1 MKNLNQLVVFTLD
14 DQRYALLLP
23 SVERIV
29 QVVEITPL
37 PKAPGIVLG
46 VVNVQGRVIPVVNI
60 RKRFLL
66 PERETNLGDQLIIA
80 NTSKRPVALL
90 TDTVNEVIEQS
101 GESMITSEEIL
112 PGMKYIEGV
121 VKLKDGMIL
130 IHDLN
135 KFLSLEEEKVLDE
148 AMDKT

>member
-1 MKNLNQLVVFTLD
+1 MDSLNQLVVFTLD
-14 DQRYALLLP
+14 DQRYALRLP